1 VLIAILPYKCL
12 KPFDQVLCLPMNN
25 NRDQVIDLFKGF
37 TILWII
43 HIHTVF
49 WSGELYLPNYL
60 RELSLF
66 IDVPIFFFLSGYLV
80 FFGSLKDIF
89 NRSLRQVK
97 RLYLTY
103 VILSLVVFFVII
115 LLRFLFGYSIPAF
128 SATLFNIIKLNVV
141 FPEFPGFEWN
151 LWFLRTYLVLIIIVP
166 VFAIWRQSL
175 FRNVILSILSFAS
188 FIVLGEYSYTS
199 VLESLPIF
207 VSFYAALFFLGSTFR
222 IIEKHI
228 TLRQFVIS
236 LVFVLFFVCMAIHI
250 DEYRIVLQ
258 SHKFPPSLPYFSY
271 SLLFLYVFVFFKCFH
286 YQLLL
291 KIPSVIKNLLKWSAR
306 EVFNI
311 YLVQSLIC
319 SLPFFFIPWLRGIV
333 PPFLLY
339 CMTLLFNLTF
349 TILFVWLLRHILF
362 MFSRSK

>member
-1 VLIAILPYKCL
+1 
-12 KPFDQVLCLPMNN
+12 
-25 NRDQVIDLFKGF
+25 
-37 TILWII
+37 
-43 HIHTVF
+43 
-49 WSGELYLPNYL
+49 LPNYL

-80 FFGSLKDIF
+80 FFGSLKDVF
-89 NRSLRQVK
+89 NRILRQLK

-103 VILSLVVFFVII
+103 VILSLIVFVVVI

-128 SATLFNIIKLNVV
+128 SATIFDIIKLKVD
-141 FPEFPGFEWN
+141 FPEFRGFSVN
-151 LWFLRTYLVLIIIVP
+151 LWFLRVYIALIIIVP

-175 FRNVILSILSFAS
+175 FRNVMLSILSFTS
-188 FIVLGEYSYTS
+188 FIILSEYGYTW
-199 VLESLPIF
+199 LQK
-207 VSFYAALFFLGSTFR
+207 VSFYASLFFLGSTFR

-228 TLRQFVIS
+228 TLRQFFIS
-236 LVFVLFFVCMAIHI
+236 LVFVLFFVCMAIHM

-258 SHKFPPSLPYFSY
+258 SHKFPPSLPYFSF

-291 KIPSVIKNLLKWSAR
+291 KIPSVIKNLLKWSSR

-311 YLVQSLIC
+311 YLAQSLIC

-339 CMTLLFNLTF
+339 CMTFLFNLTF
-349 TILFVWLLRHILF
+349 TISFVWLFRHILF
-362 MFSRSK
+362 MFARSKESKSPMRFSPGPEIS

>member
-1 VLIAILPYKCL
+1 VFIALLPYKCL
-12 KPFDQVLCLPMNN
+12 KPFDQVLFLQMNN

-103 VILSLVVFFVII
+103 VILSLVVFFVVI

-128 SATLFNIIKLNVV
+128 SATLLNIIKLNVV
-141 FPEFPGFEWN
+141 FPEFRGFEWN

-166 VFAIWRQSL
+166 VFAIWRQNL
-175 FRNVILSILSFAS
+175 FRNVTLSILSFAS

-199 VLESLPIF
+199 VLLSLLIF
-207 VSFYAALFFLGSTFR
+207 ESFYAALFFLGSTFR

-236 LVFVLFFVCMAIHI
+236 LVFVLFFVCMAIHT

-258 SHKFPPSLPYFSY
+258 AHKFPPSLPYFSY

-286 YQLLL
+286 HQLLL
-291 KIPSVIKNLLKWSAR
+291 KIPSVIKNLLKWSSR

-311 YLVQSLIC
+311 YLVQSFIC

-333 PPFLLY
+333 PPLLLY

-349 TILFVWLLRHILF
+349 TIFFVWLLRHILF

>member
-1 VLIAILPYKCL
+1 
-12 KPFDQVLCLPMNN
+12 MNN

-49 WSGELYLPNYL
+49 WSGTMYLPDYL

-80 FFGSLKDIF
+80 FFGSRKDIIS
-89 NRSLRQVK
+89 RSLRQMK

-103 VILSLVVFFVII
+103 VILSLVVFFAVI

-128 SATLFNIIKLNVV
+128 SATLFDIITLNVV
-141 FPEFPGFEWN
+141 FVEFRGFQWN
-151 LWFLRTYLVLIIIVP
+151 LWFLRVYLVLIIIVP

-188 FIVLGEYSYTS
+188 YIFFSKFSHTS
-199 VLESLPIF
+199 ILAGLPIF
-207 VSFYAALFFLGSTFR
+207 VPFYAALFFFGSTFR
-222 IIEKHI
+222 QIEKHI

-236 LVFVLFFVCMAIHI
+236 LVFVLFFVYMAIHR

-286 YQLLL
+286 SQLLL
-291 KIPSVIKNLLKWSAR
+291 KIPSAIKNLLHWSSR

-319 SLPFFFIPWLRGIV
+319 SLPFFFIPWLGGIV

-349 TILFVWLLRHILF
+349 TILLVWLLRHILF
-362 MFSRSK
+362 MFSRSR